1 MNSPVDAKINDNR
14 TSSLGNTIKTEFIE
28 LGHYLLGR
36 LKSPFT
42 IIGLLIVIFLIV
54 VSIFPQILTPYS
66 FNDALGVYPDAWAPP
81 SLDHPL
87 GQTKFGRDVLV
98 RIIYG
103 IADSLT
109 FSTLTVLIGIASALI
124 IGVPLILLNKRLNLS
139 AEVVFFPIFI
149 VPLIFISMV
158 TFFILPPVPLV
169 FGLYLFPFFT
179 YLIAKER
186 FSLYAIGKKLITYF
200 PLFIGFTIL
209 IYVFVGYLGFSSPY
223 TIQLGN
229 EIAEARQYMYVAAW
243 ATIFPGIAIVI
254 ILLGFFITYAGLQ
267 KPPKQVQELKK
278 AL

>member
-149 VPLIFISMV
+149 
-158 TFFILPPVPLV
+158 TF
-169 FGLYLFPFFT
+169 
-179 YLIAKER
+179 
-186 FSLYAIGKKLITYF
+186 
-200 PLFIGFTIL
+200 
-209 IYVFVGYLGFSSPY
+209 
-223 TIQLGN
+223 
-229 EIAEARQYMYVAAW
+229 
-243 ATIFPGIAIVI
+243 
-254 ILLGFFITYAGLQ
+254 
-267 KPPKQVQELKK
+267 
-278 AL
+278 